1 MGTYLFT
8 ELAQDMG
15 DLTGFGE
22 TQFAD
27 VVLEGDDFGRLDE
40 DCLAGRGFVI
50 DKAGKLAFAAG
61 FGIDLPIGKNFR
73 VTADI
78 PDVIRRLLQDLI

>member
-40 DCLAGRGFVI
+40 DCLAGRGFVL

-61 FGIDLPIGKNFR
+61 RDRNQVFP
-73 VTADI
+73 I
-78 PDVIRRLLQDLI
+78 PDGDACIGVHQALGLRLF